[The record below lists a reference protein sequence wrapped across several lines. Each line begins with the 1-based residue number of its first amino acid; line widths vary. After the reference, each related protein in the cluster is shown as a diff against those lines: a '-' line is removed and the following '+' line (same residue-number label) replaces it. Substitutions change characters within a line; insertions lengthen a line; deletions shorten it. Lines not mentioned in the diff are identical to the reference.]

1 MSQFNKTTPAGK
13 GVRTALQ
20 AVVGALVGLVAV
32 VWAVPG
38 VPEAVQAYL
47 VTNAIPLLL
56 LVGVPAG
63 VVAFLQNHFEQKRG

>member
-1 MSQFNKTTPAGK
+1 MQNRTPSQK

-20 AVVGALVGLVAV
+20 AMAGVLVGLVAV

-38 VPEAVQAYL
+38 VPEAVQTYL
-47 VTNAIPLLL
+47 LNNAVQAML

-63 VVAFLQNHFEQKRG
+63 FTAFLQNKAGK